1 MKNKVGSILL
11 GIGLVAVLL
20 GAFVLYNFLGDKV
33 EADSL
38 QVEDSTEESEKAEV
52 KEDMADENSKED
64 KSEYTKA
71 FDFSVYDEN
80 GNAYKLSEF
89 EGKPVVLNFWAS
101 WCGPCKSEM
110 PEFETAYQTYGDN
123 IHFLMVNLTDGYQES
138 VESAKGFIEKNGYT
152 FPVYYDTSYDAA
164 KTYSVY
170 AVPVTYFIDEEGC
183 IIAWGNGA
191 LSAEKL
197 KEGIGYIYSE

>member
-1 MKNKVGSILL
+1 MKNKVLTILL
-11 GIGLVAVLL
+11 GIGLVAVI
-20 GAFVLYNFLGDKV
+20 GGSFVLYNFLGEKV
-33 EADSL
+33 ESDSL
-38 QVEDSTEESEKAEV
+38 KVEESIEETEKPEV
-52 KEDMADENSKED
+52 KEDMSDEKPKED

-71 FDFSVYDEN
+71 FDFTVYDEN
-80 GNAYKLSEF
+80 GNPYKLSEF

-110 PEFETAYQTYGDN
+110 PEFETAYQTYGEN

-138 VESAKGFIEKNGYT
+138 VESAKGFIEKSGYT
-152 FPVYYDTSYDAA
+152 FPIYYDTSYDAA
-164 KTYSVY
+164 KAYSVY
-170 AVPVTYFIDEEGC
+170 AVPVTYFLDEDGY

-197 KEGIGYIYSE
+197 KEGIGFIYSE

>member
-52 KEDMADENSKED
+52 KEDMADENPKED

-170 AVPVTYFIDEEGC
+170 AVPVTYFIDEEGY

>member
-1 MKNKVGSILL
+1 MKNKIGTILL
-11 GIGLVAVLL
+11 GMGLVAVLL
-20 GAFVLYNFLGDKV
+20 GAFVLYNFLGERTESDSLKV
-33 EADSL
+33 E
-38 QVEDSTEESEKAEV
+38 ESTDETEKTEV
-52 KEDMADENSKED
+52 KEEMADEKSKED

-71 FDFSVYDEN
+71 FDFTVYDEN
-80 GNAYKLSEF
+80 GNSYKLSEF

-110 PEFETAYQTYGDN
+110 PEFETAYQTYGDS

-138 VESAKGFIEKNGYT
+138 VESAKGFIEKSGYS
-152 FPVYYDTSYDAA
+152 FPVYYDTSYEAA
-164 KTYSVY
+164 KAYSVY
-170 AVPVTYFIDEEGC
+170 AVPVTYFIDEEGY

-197 KEGIGYIYSE
+197 EEGIGYIYTE